1 VSGTVLGTDHDPMDG
16 RDEERTDAHA
26 DARDAHADARDA
38 HADAHGGVRE
48 RLRYLL
54 VLSRPRF
61 WLYLAGPV
69 AVGVTYGIADV
80 SELFTPT
87 TVALAAYFLL
97 PANVLL
103 YGVNDVYDADIDEL
117 NPKKAG
123 ERETRWHGDR
133 LVVLAVVAAGLLGVG
148 TFAITPPVAWPYLA
162 GFFVLAVGYSA
173 PPLRFKTTPVL
184 DSVSNGL
191 YVLPGA
197 AAYATVAG
205 AHPPTAALL
214 GAWLWTMGMHTFSA
228 IPDIGPDREAGIRTT
243 ATLLGEERTY
253 AYCLACWVG
262 AAAAFVAVDV
272 RVGALLAV
280 YPAFVSW
287 VALSSVDVARAYWW
301 FPGVNTVVGTLL
313 AMGGLWRVYP
323 LWEVVG

>member
-1 VSGTVLGTDHDPMDG
+1 MDAPGDDGRTAGSEGAGTEGTGTEGAGTDGDSPSLG
-16 RDEERTDAHA
+16 A
-26 DARDAHADARDA
+26 
-38 HADAHGGVRE
+38 

-80 SELFTPT
+80 DGLFTPT

-103 YGVNDVYDADIDEL
+103 YGVNDAFDAEIDAK

-123 ERETRWHGDR
+123 DREARWRGDR
-133 LVVLAVVAAGLLGVG
+133 VVTAAIVAAGTLGAA

-162 GFFVLAVGYSA
+162 GFFVLGVGYSA
-173 PPLRFKTTPVL
+173 PPLRFKTKPIA

-205 AHPPTAALL
+205 AHPPLAALV

-228 IPDIGPDREAGIRTT
+228 VPDIEPDRVAGIRTT
-243 ATLLGEERTY
+243 ATVLGEARTY
-253 AYCLACWVG
+253 GYCLACWVG
-262 AAAAFVAVDV
+262 AALAFAVLDP
-272 RVGALLAV
+272 RLGALLAV
-280 YPAFVSW
+280 YPAFVAW
-287 VALSSVDVARAYWW
+287 VASSSVDVARAYWW
-301 FPGVNTVVGTLL
+301 FPALNTVVGTLL